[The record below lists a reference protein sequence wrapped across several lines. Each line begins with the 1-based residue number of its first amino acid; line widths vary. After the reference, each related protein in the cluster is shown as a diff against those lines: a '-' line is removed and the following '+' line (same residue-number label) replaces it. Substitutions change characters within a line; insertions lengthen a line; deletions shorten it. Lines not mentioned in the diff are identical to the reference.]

1 MSSLYIIVVA
11 VVVAA
16 HFAFI
21 GYLVVGGLVALR
33 WPRTIFLHMLAVV
46 WGVGSLSLRLPCPLT
61 DLERWARA
69 RAGMAP
75 LQSDGFIAH
84 YITGVLYPAD
94 AVGVVERVVFAV
106 VIVSWGLLGYAVV
119 RGRRRSSLRP

>member
-1 MSSLYIIVVA
+1 MSSLYIFVVA

-21 GYLVVGGLVALR
+21 GYLLVGGFVALR
-33 WPRTIFLHMLAVV
+33 WPHTIPPHILAVI
-46 WGVGSLSLRLPCPLT
+46 WGVLSISLNLPCPLT
-61 DLERWARA
+61 YLERWARS

-75 LQSDGFIAH
+75 LPSDGFIAH
-84 YITGVLYPAD
+84 YITGVLYPVD
-94 AVGVVERVVFAV
+94 AVGIIEAGVFGL
-106 VIVSWGLLGYAVV
+106 VIVSWGLFAYAVV

>member
-21 GYLVVGGLVALR
+21 GYLVVGGFVALR

-46 WGVGSLSLRLPCPLT
+46 WGVGSLSFHLPCLLT

-94 AVGVVERVVFAV
+94 AVGVVESVVFAV
-106 VIVSWGLLGYAVV
+106 VIVSWGLFGYAVV
-119 RGRRRSSLRP
+119 RRRRRSSLRP

>member
-21 GYLVVGGLVALR
+21 GYLVVGGFVALR

-46 WGVGSLSLRLPCPLT
+46 WGVGSLSMHLPCPLT

-94 AVGVVERVVFAV
+94 AVGVVESVVFAV
-106 VIVSWGLLGYAVV
+106 VIVSWGLFAYAVV